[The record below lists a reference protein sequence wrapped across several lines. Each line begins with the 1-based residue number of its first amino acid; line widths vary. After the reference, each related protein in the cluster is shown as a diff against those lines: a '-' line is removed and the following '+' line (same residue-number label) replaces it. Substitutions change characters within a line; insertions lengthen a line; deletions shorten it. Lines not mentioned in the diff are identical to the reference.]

1 MGYLSNNGT
10 VTVDAILTKKGRE
23 LLAKGD
29 GKFRIT
35 QFALADDEID
45 YDLWNPNHG
54 GGSAYYGVVIEN
66 TPITEAV
73 PDETQSMKYKL
84 ISLPKGTISIP
95 FLRTHDGATSY
106 SFNNYSGQNTV
117 AGVNDTGYQQVK
129 IKTEQYTGVP
139 GIFKPNTTQTYTV
152 TILDQ
157 TYMELW
163 VATPSAT
170 TISSTISGNSKT
182 ISGIPATPETAGDNL
197 EILVYGKDKIGEGTK
212 STKVIVTNEQYG
224 SRLVLNFTYSWTGNN
239 AGRVLPTSIEGYTY
253 RSNS

>member
-29 GKFRIT
+29 GKFKIT

-95 FLRTHDGATSY
+95 YLQTSDGITSF
-106 SFNNYSGQNTV
+106 SFNNAVGDGTV
-117 AGVNDTGYQQVK
+117 GAGLGYKDVK
-129 IKTEQYTGVP
+129 ILTQQYTGIP
-139 GIFKPNTTQTYTV
+139 GQFNTPTAQTYTV
-152 TILDQ
+152 TILDT

-163 VATPSAT
+163 VSADSALT
-170 TISSTISGNSKT
+170 VASTMSGNSKT
-182 ISGIPATPETAGDNL
+182 ISRVPETSLGAGTPGLN
-197 EILVYGKDKIGEGTK
+197 ILVYGKDKLGTGTK
-212 STKVIVTNEQYG
+212 STKVIVTNEQFG
-224 SRLVLNFTYSWTGNN
+224 SRIVLNFTYSWTSTNHSSRNLTTLQQSGN
-239 AGRVLPTSIEGYTY
+239 Y
-253 RSNS
+253 RA

>member
-95 FLRTHDGATSY
+95 FLQTETGATSFT
-106 SFNNYSGQNTV
+106 FNSPTGDGTISAPGSSNL
-117 AGVNDTGYQQVK
+117 GYQIVK
-129 IKTEQYTGVP
+129 LQTNQYTGVP
-139 GIFKPNTTQTYTV
+139 GTFTPQLTQTYTV
-152 TILDQ
+152 TILDT

-163 VATPSAT
+163 AAAPANTVT
-170 TISSTISGNSKT
+170 STISGNSKT
-182 ISGIPATPETAGDNL
+182 ISGVPATPNENFL
-197 EILVYGKDKIGEGTK
+197 NILVYGKPKLGNGTK
-212 STKVIVTNEQYG
+212 TTKVIVTNEQYG
-224 SRLVLNFTYSWTGNN
+224 SRIVLNFTYSWTSQQ
-239 AGRVLPTSIEGYTY
+239 AATPPTVADGYNY
-253 RSNS
+253 RA

>member
-95 FLRTHDGATSY
+95 FLQTDVGTTSF
-106 SFNNYSGQNTV
+106 SFNNANGETI
-117 AGVNDTGYQQVK
+117 AGGGANLGYKEVK
-129 IKTEQYTGVP
+129 ILTQQYTGIP
-139 GIFKPNTTQTYTV
+139 GEYTPPGEQTYTV
-152 TILDQ
+152 TILDT
-157 TYMELW
+157 TYMDLW
-163 VATPSAT
+163 VSAPANVVA
-170 TISSTISGNSKT
+170 STMSGNSKT
-182 ISGIPATPETAGDNL
+182 ISRVPETSLGGSNGL
-197 EILVYGKDKIGEGTK
+197 NIFVYGKDKLGTGTK
-212 STKVIVTNEQYG
+212 STKVIVTNEQFG
-224 SRLVLNFTYSWTGNN
+224 SRLVLNFTYSWTSKNDNSRNLSALQTAGNYK
-239 AGRVLPTSIEGYTY
+239 A
-253 RSNS
+253 

>member
-29 GKFRIT
+29 GKFKIT

-84 ISLPKGTISIP
+84 ISLPKGTIAIP
-95 FLRTHDGATSY
+95 YLQTSDGITSF
-106 SFNNYSGQNTV
+106 SFNSTTGNNAIN
-117 AGVNDTGYQQVK
+117 AGLGYKDVK
-129 IKTEQYTGVP
+129 IKTQQYTGIP
-139 GIFKPNTTQTYTV
+139 GQSFTPTQQTYSV
-152 TILDQ
+152 TILDT

-163 VATPSAT
+163 VAAPAT
-170 TISSTISGNSKT
+170 TVASTMSGNSKT
-182 ISGIPATPETAGDNL
+182 ISRVPQTPNEGFLN
-197 EILVYGKDKIGEGTK
+197 ILVYGKDKLGTGTK
-212 STKVIVTNEQYG
+212 STKVIVTNEQFG
-224 SRLVLNFTYSWTGNN
+224 SRLVLNFTYSWTGPNFGSVN
-239 AGRVLPTSIEGYTY
+239 GNRTDLPTVADTY
-253 RSNS
+253 NYRA

>member
-95 FLRTHDGATSY
+95 FLQTETGATSF
-106 SFNNYSGQNTV
+106 SFNNAVGDGTLAAAGTQNLGYQVVKLKTNQYSGIP
-117 AGVNDTGYQQVK
+117 G
-129 IKTEQYTGVP
+129 QYTP
-139 GIFKPNTTQTYTV
+139 PTAQTYTV
-152 TILDQ
+152 TILDT

-163 VATPSAT
+163 AAAPVNSVV
-170 TISSTISGNSKT
+170 STMSGNSKT
-182 ISGIPATPETAGDNL
+182 ISGVPETPNEGFLN
-197 EILVYGKDKIGEGTK
+197 ILVYGKDKLGNGTK

-224 SRLVLNFTYSWTGNN
+224 SRLVLNFTYSWTGPNVS
-239 AGRVLPTSIEGYTY
+239 RVLPTVADTY
-253 RSNS
+253 NYRA

>member
-95 FLRTHDGATSY
+95 FLQTETGATSF
-106 SFNNYSGQNTV
+106 SFNNADGTGTLNQAGTQNL
-117 AGVNDTGYQQVK
+117 GYQVVK
-129 IKTEQYTGVP
+129 LKTNQYSGVP
-139 GIFKPNTTQTYTV
+139 GQYFPPTAQTYTV
-152 TILDQ
+152 TILDT

-163 VATPSAT
+163 AAAEVNTVV
-170 TISSTISGNSKT
+170 STMSGNSKT
-182 ISGIPATPETAGDNL
+182 ISGVKETPNEGFLN
-197 EILVYGKDKIGEGTK
+197 ILVYGKDKLGNGTK

-224 SRLVLNFTYSWTGNN
+224 SRLVLNFTYSWTGANV
-239 AGRVLPTSIEGYTY
+239 GRALPTVADNYNY
-253 RSNS
+253 RA

>member
-95 FLRTHDGATSY
+95 FLKTSDGTTSY
-106 SFNNYSGQNTV
+106 SFNNYSGENSI
-117 AGVNDTGYQQVK
+117 AGINDTGYQQVK

-139 GIFKPNTTQTYTV
+139 GIFTPNTTQTYTV

-163 VATPSAT
+163 AAAPTSV
-170 TISSTISGNSKT
+170 ISSTISGNSKT
-182 ISGIPATPETAGDNL
+182 ISGIPATTTNNNL
-197 EILVYGKDKIGEGTK
+197 EILVYGKDKIGQGTK
-212 STKVIVTNEQYG
+212 STKVIITNEQYG
-224 SRLVLNFTYSWTGNN
+224 SRLVLNFTYSWTKSNN
-239 AGRVLPTSIEGYTY
+239 GRVLPTEIDGYLY

>member
-84 ISLPKGTISIP
+84 VSLPKGTISIP
-95 FLRTHDGATSY
+95 YLQTDDGTTSY
-106 SFNNYSGQNTV
+106 SFNNADP
-117 AGVNDTGYQQVK
+117 AGTQGAGLGYKAVNILTQ
-129 IKTEQYTGVP
+129 QYTGIP
-139 GIFKPNTTQTYTV
+139 GQFTPQTAQTYTV
-152 TILDQ
+152 TILDT

-163 VATPSAT
+163 ASAPA
-170 TISSTISGNSKT
+170 SSDLASTMSGNSKT
-182 ISGIPATPETAGDNL
+182 ISRVPETRLGTKFGLN
-197 EILVYGKDKIGEGTK
+197 ILVYGKDKLGTGTK
-212 STKVIVTNEQYG
+212 STKVIVTNEQFG
-224 SRLVLNFTYSWTGNN
+224 SRLVLNFTYSWTGTNDTSRN
-239 AGRVLPTSIEGYTY
+239 LISLQQAGTY
-253 RSNS
+253 KA